1 MSLRKELERLPEECW
16 QNECV
21 KIKPILTQEDLL
33 YATYGCQLI
42 AEQQELVNPA
52 WFSIGR
58 AYVCREDNYPCI
70 IYNEADKP
78 IGFISL
84 LKWLG
89 DGDAYSWSYYIDTR
103 HQGKGYGKSAAQL
116 AIHILKKA
124 DPQKQIKLSTE
135 TFNTTAQELYQS
147 LGFRKLDEMD
157 GDDFVFSL

>member
-58 AYVCREDNYPCI
+58 AYVL
-70 IYNEADKP
+70 
-78 IGFISL
+78 SL
-84 LKWLG
+84 
-89 DGDAYSWSYYIDTR
+89 
-103 HQGKGYGKSAAQL
+103 
-116 AIHILKKA
+116 IHI
-124 DPQKQIKLSTE
+124 
-135 TFNTTAQELYQS
+135 
-147 LGFRKLDEMD
+147 
-157 GDDFVFSL
+157 